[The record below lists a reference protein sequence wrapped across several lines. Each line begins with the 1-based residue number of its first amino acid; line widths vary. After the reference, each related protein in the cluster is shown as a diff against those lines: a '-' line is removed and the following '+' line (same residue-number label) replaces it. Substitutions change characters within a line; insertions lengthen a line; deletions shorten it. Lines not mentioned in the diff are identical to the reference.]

1 MFVLKGYD
9 LINAKLENNYDFINE
24 LGIYPE
30 YSWECESST
39 DVIPNVRVCIYKCPK
54 ECTLEEAQN
63 AIIDKYYG
71 EMSVD
76 SYEYGYS
83 EYTIEGFCINKCMIG
98 NHNLNDLLYDKQHR
112 YTILTIERLKNN
124 C

>member
-1 MFVLKGYD
+1 MFVLKGYR
-9 LINAKLENNYDFINE
+9 LNTENLGDNYDFLKE
-24 LGIYPE
+24 LDVCPIY
-30 YSWECESST
+30 SDTGKGDT
-39 DVIPNVRVCIYKCPK
+39 DVIPNVKVCIYKCPK

-71 EMSVD
+71 KMLD
-76 SYEYGYS
+76 
-83 EYTIEGFCINKCMIG
+83 
-98 NHNLNDLLYDKQHR
+98 DLLYDEQDR

>member
-1 MFVLKGYD
+1 MFVLKGYRLSTED
-9 LINAKLENNYDFINE
+9 LDDNYDFLKE
-24 LGIYPE
+24 LDVCPIYSDTGE
-30 YSWECESST
+30 GDT
-39 DVIPNVRVCIYKCPK
+39 DIIPNVKVCIYKCPK
-54 ECTLEEAQN
+54 KCTLEEAQN

-83 EYTIEGFCINKCMIG
+83 EYTIEGFNIDECTIG
-98 NHNLNDLLYDKQHR
+98 NHNLNDLLYDKQNR